1 MKRFRWSLQRL
12 LDVTVQRERAL
23 RAELVAL
30 SGRISRLREEIL
42 RRRAVLRT
50 LLEELGRQDIERR
63 IRNQEVF
70 MTFSA
75 AEERRIRRLNE
86 NLKELESQRAQKT
99 AQLLKTR
106 TSRKTLERL
115 REEAYQRYVKEAR
128 RIEQKQLDESGNV
141 AFARRLLAARAGA
154 AR

>member
-63 IRNQEVF
+63 IRNQEV
-70 MTFSA
+70 
-75 AEERRIRRLNE
+75 
-86 NLKELESQRAQKT
+86 
-99 AQLLKTR
+99 
-106 TSRKTLERL
+106 
-115 REEAYQRYVKEAR
+115 
-128 RIEQKQLDESGNV
+128 
-141 AFARRLLAARAGA
+141 
-154 AR
+154 